1 MLVARNGSLRFLFAL
16 LAQRPGLVVLA
27 ALSGALWM
35 APTAVLPMVVGRAID
50 GGIRAGDTAVLLR
63 WVLAV
68 VALGVLQMVAAAALN
83 WAAHTLWIHGTAS
96 AQRIVLRQVIR
107 LGGTLTR
114 EVKAGEVVTMSAS
127 DVFKIGDLFETLGR
141 AFGSL
146 LAFVAAVALLL
157 WISPPLA
164 LVVLIGVPLAMLGI
178 GPLLR
183 PLHRREEIQRDELG
197 KLGAQAADI
206 VSGLRILR
214 GIGGERRFFS
224 RFAATGRQVREAGI
238 ATGRI
243 DAWLSG
249 AEVLLPGLVTVLVT
263 WLGARMALAGSI
275 TVGELVT
282 FYGVSAFLVI
292 PVRTATETA
301 YAFAS
306 ARIAAG
312 RAAALQQV
320 EVDPAPPVNPLPL
333 PAGPLGLV
341 GDDVEVP
348 AGELVVIDAG
358 HRGEAVAERLA
369 GSSLA
374 GGVRLPDVDPDERH
388 RRVVLAHNQD
398 LLFAGSAREAIDLGT
413 EVDFATVVRAA
424 DAEDVLAALPPDGL
438 LDERAR
444 LLSGGQRQ
452 RLLLARALSTDA
464 DVLVLDDPTS
474 AVDAHTEERITERVR
489 ALRAGRTTVVLS
501 QSPLWEA
508 VADRHVQVEE
518 P

>member
-1 MLVARNGSLRFLFAL
+1 MARNGSLRFLLDL
-16 LAQRPGLVVLA
+16 LARRPGLVSLA
-27 ALSGALWM
+27 AVSGAVWM
-35 APTAVLPMVVGRAID
+35 LPTAVLPLVIGRTVD
-50 GGIRAGDTAVLLR
+50 EGVRAGDSGALLR
-63 WVLAV
+63 WVLV
-68 VALGVLQMVAAAALN
+68 VVVLGVLQMVAAATVN

-96 AQRIVLRQVIR
+96 AQRIVLAQVVR

-114 EVKAGEVVTMSAS
+114 KVKAGEVVTMGAS

-146 LAFVAAVALLL
+146 LAFAAAAALVL
-157 WISPPLA
+157 WISPPLG
-164 LVVLIGVPLAMLGI
+164 LVVLIGVPLAVLGI

-183 PLHRREEIQRDELG
+183 PLHRREQLQRDELG
-197 KLGAQAADI
+197 RLGAQAADI

-214 GIGGERRFFS
+214 GIGGERRFFA
-224 RFAATGRQVREAGI
+224 RFAETGQRVREAGV

-243 DAWLSG
+243 DAWLGG

-301 YAFAS
+301 YAYAS
-306 ARIAAG
+306 ARVAAS
-312 RAAALQQV
+312 RATALRRV
-320 EVDPAPPVNPLPL
+320 EVEPAPPATPVALPE
-333 PAGPLGLV
+333 GPLGLV
-341 GDDVEVP
+341 DEEVEVA
-348 AGELVVIDAG
+348 AGQLVVIDAG

-369 GSSLA
+369 GSATA
-374 GGVRLPDVDPDERH
+374 GGVPLTEVDPDERR

-398 LLFAGSAREAIDLGT
+398 LLFAGDAREAIDLGT
-413 EVDFATVVRAA
+413 EVGFDTAVRTA

-464 DVLVLDDPTS
+464 DVLVLEDPTS
-474 AVDAHTEERITERVR
+474 AVDAHTEARITERVR
-489 ALRAGRTTVVLS
+489 RLRSGRTTVVLS
-501 QSPLWEA
+501 QSPLWAA
-508 VADRHVQVEE
+508 VADRHVRLEE
-518 P
+518 R